1 MALRSSCKW
10 LGLMMLLLCTATA
23 SATDLDEMS
32 GQHAFFNRLLT
43 LCDASFSGQSS
54 FPNDKNDPFAGKE
67 LRATLKHCTPE
78 EIRIPFAVG
87 EERSRTW
94 LLRWQ
99 QGRLE
104 LKHDHR
110 HEDGT
115 PDEVTM
121 YGGLASDSGSAL
133 QQSFPADAHT
143 AKLIPAAATNVWALS
158 LNEQGT
164 ELTYYLERDGK
175 PRFKATLIRQ

>member
-1 MALRSSCKW
+1 MRILTTGKW
-10 LGLMMLLLCTATA
+10 LCLFMLLASTAQA
-23 SATDLDEMS
+23 ADPISS
-32 GQHAFFNRLLT
+32 SSQQAFFKRIQS
-43 LCDASFSGQSS
+43 LCGASFSGQSS
-54 FPNDKNDPFAGKE
+54 FPNDQNDPFAGKE
-67 LRATLKHCTPE
+67 LRATPSHCE
-78 EIRIPFAVG
+78 GNEIRIPFSVG
-87 EERSRTW
+87 ADRSRTW

-110 HEDGT
+110 HDDGT

-121 YGGLASDSGSAL
+121 YGGLASEGGSAL
-133 QQSFPADAHT
+133 QQSFPADAYT
-143 AKLIPAAATNVWALS
+143 AALIPAAATNVWTLS
-158 LNEQGT
+158 LNEQGS

>member
-1 MALRSSCKW
+1 MRNFPH
-10 LGLMMLLLCTATA
+10 LMLALLLTFSSANVLADIAAPQTA
-23 SATDLDEMS
+23 
-32 GQHAFFNRLLT
+32 QQQFFQRLTT
-43 LCDASFSGQSS
+43 LCGASFSGQTA
-54 FPNDKNDPFAGKE
+54 FPVDKTDPFAGKE

-78 EIRIPFAVG
+78 EIRIPFSVG
-87 EERSRTW
+87 EDRSRTW

-104 LKHDHR
+104 LRHDHR

-115 PDEVTM
+115 PDAVTM

-133 QQSFPADAHT
+133 QQSFPADSYT
-143 AKLIPAAATNVWALS
+143 ASLIPAAATNVWTLS